1 MILTITPNT
10 GVDRILFLDSVR
22 LGERNQA
29 HRVAESVGCKG
40 CDVSMFLRAFGEDT
54 VATGLAAG
62 ATGRRL
68 DGTLREAGVTPDFVW
83 VPGETRWNTVL
94 VEADGR
100 HTTLCTETLQV
111 GPDAVASLSLWIGRW
126 AGAAD
131 AVVFGGSLPSIW
143 PAETYTTLVAVAAAA
158 GKPVL
163 VDASG
168 AQLRAALNGGSIH
181 SIKPNRRELES
192 LTGPLEGMPAVLAAA
207 KRLRD
212 GGVERVLV
220 SMGDEGALLSSH
232 AGAWFAEAVPVSVLS
247 PAGAGDGMMAC
258 LALAAVRGWDEPE
271 TLRWAVATATA
282 IVTNAGTSEVRREQ
296 IELHLPHVRVRAL

>member
-10 GVDRILFLDSVR
+10 GMDRILFLDSVR

-29 HRVAESVGCKG
+29 NRVAESVGCKG

-62 ATGRRL
+62 VTGRRL
-68 DGTLREAGVTPDFVW
+68 EGTLREAGVTPDFVW

-100 HTTLCTETLQV
+100 HTTLCTESLQP
-111 GPDAVASLSLWIGRW
+111 GQDAVATLSLWIKRW
-126 AGAAD
+126 VGAAD
-131 AVVFGGSLPSIW
+131 AVVFGGSLPAAW
-143 PAETYTTLVAVAAAA
+143 PSEAYATLVAAAA
-158 GKPVL
+158 EGGKPVL

-168 AQLRAALNGGSIH
+168 AQLRAALTTGSIH

-192 LTGPLEGMPAVLAAA
+192 LAGPTADIPGVLAAA
-207 KRLRD
+207 D
-212 GGVERVLV
+212 GLQYAGVERVLV
-220 SMGDEGALLSSH
+220 SLGDQGALLSSSR
-232 AGAWFAEAVPVSVLS
+232 GAWFAEAVPVSVLS

-282 IVTNAGTSEVRREQ
+282 IVTNAGTSEVRRDQ
-296 IELHLPHVRVRAL
+296 IELHLPQVRVRAI